1 MPNDVIFVT
10 TDLGTTEFK
19 VEHYDED
26 FCVLS
31 NPYGVTTVVSDKKV
45 LADSVD
51 LDNMDE
57 MQSYDYQSDDLYVIN
72 SPLSIHVT
80 YVDGVPYED
89 NLEVSFSDVREVM
102 EESVM
107 EA

>member
-1 MPNDVIFVT
+1 MQNDVIFVT

-19 VEHYDED
+19 VEHYADD

-51 LDNMDE
+51 PDDVDE
-57 MQSYDYQSDDLYVIN
+57 MQSFDYMSDDLYVIS
-72 SPLSIHVT
+72 SPMSIHVS
-80 YVDGVPYED
+80 YVDGVPYE
-89 NLEVSFSDVREVM
+89 NNIGISFSDVQEVM
-102 EESVM
+102 NEDTL